1 MELNPDQ
8 LSAAV
13 LYQHLIRTILPR
25 PIAWVSTIS
34 PTGTTNLAPF
44 SFFTGVGSRPPSL
57 AFCPS
62 NRRDGSFKDTLA
74 NILATRQFVICV
86 VPFASVEAMNLSSAE
101 VSPEDSEFLLAN
113 VDAEPSA
120 TVRPP
125 RVKLSPVAFECE
137 LLQHIALESGPGA
150 ATLVLGRILH
160 LHISESVLGSDG
172 FADPQLLDLIGRMGG
187 STYCRTQDR
196 FDLPRPEFPR

>member
-1 MELNPDQ
+1 MELNPEK

-13 LYQHLIRTILPR
+13 LYQHLIRTIMPR

-34 PTGTTNLAPF
+34 TSGTTNLAPF

-74 NILATRQFVICV
+74 NILATRQFVVCV
-86 VPFASVEAMNLSSAE
+86 VPHASAAAMNLTSAE
-101 VSPEDSEFLLAN
+101 VAPDDSEFLLAE
-113 VDAEPSA
+113 VDAVPSVC
-120 TVRPP
+120 VRPP

-137 LLQHIALESGPGA
+137 LLQHLPLESGPGA
-150 ATLVLGRILH
+150 ANLVVGRILH
-160 LHISESVLGSDG
+160 LHVSESVLDSDG
-172 FADPQLLDLIGRMGG
+172 FADPHLLDLIGRMGG
-187 STYCRTQDR
+187 ATYCRTQDQ
-196 FDLPRPEFPR
+196 FDLPRPDFPR